1 MRSEITLDL
10 CKFIKYNTSLQ
21 HLSLSS
27 TGLDFE
33 MIKAL
38 ADGAITKARSLLSL
52 HLSDNPGITP
62 DNIAFLKTRIKAQKG
77 APVPIQIPDSCFLQT
92 DHDQSRSNKVQDFL
106 KLKQIKK
113 SFKSHDHTLKVKAI
127 AS

>member
-1 MRSEITLDL
+1 MLR
-10 CKFIKYNTSLQ
+10 
-21 HLSLSS
+21 
-27 TGLDFE
+27 
-33 MIKAL
+33 AL

-62 DNIAFLKTRIKAQKG
+62 DNIAFLKTRIKAHQG
-77 APVPIQIPDSCFLQT
+77 APAPIQIPDSCFVETAL
-92 DHDQSRSNKVQDFL
+92 DQSRSAKVQKFL

-113 SFKSHDHTLKVKAI
+113 SVQQQDHSLKVKGI